1 MMRKILFTMLALAAV
16 LPTLSQERF
25 VGGDISLLPSY
36 VENGAEY
43 YDHQGQPIADPL
55 AFFQQQGMNAM
66 RVRLFV
72 DPSQAPEQ
80 EKGEGVR
87 QDLEYVKRL
96 GKQIKDAGMK
106 LMLDFHYSDSWADPG
121 KQFTP
126 QDWVA
131 LDDGQ
136 LAERVHDYTRDVLR
150 EMKAYGA
157 EPDFIQTG
165 NEISYGMMW
174 GERGAAEEN
183 LLHCWPSS
191 PEANWENLLHC
202 WPSSP
207 EANWARFTRLLVQA
221 TKACRE
227 ECPQAKIVLHVER
240 VSTSQQK
247 DNQDYAALKN
257 FYSQMAAAQ
266 IDYDIIGLS
275 YYPYFHGTMEELEGA
290 IQYLEQAYPEKEI
303 MLVEAG
309 YCAHDAISGTF
320 DYTYKY
326 PISDQGQG
334 NFTRDLIAML
344 KRHERVTGLFW
355 WFMEANEHGLDWNTE
370 RVTDAWYNASLFDN
384 HTGRAT
390 SALSLLK
397 DFLERGSTDIA
408 QVETPQ
414 SQNKNN
420 HWYTLDG
427 KRLPS
432 EPTAKGLYIHNGNKV
447 MR

>member
-174 GERGAAEEN
+174 GERGTAE
-183 LLHCWPSS
+183 
-191 PEANWENLLHC
+191 ENLLHC

-290 IQYLEQAYPEKEI
+290 IQYLEQAYPEKDI

-384 HTGRAT
+384 DTGRAT

-397 DFLERGSTDIA
+397 DFLQKGDTAISAPAAGTTRNEEG
-408 QVETPQ
+408 P
-414 SQNKNN
+414 
-420 HWYTLDG
+420 WYTLDG
-427 KRLPS
+427 KRLPG
-432 EPTAKGLYIHNGNKV
+432 EPTAKGCYIHNGSKV
-447 MR
+447 TR

>member
-1 MMRKILFTMLALAAV
+1 MKKYLILLAALV
-16 LPTLSQERF
+16 CGINIQAQKYL
-25 VGGDISLLPSY
+25 GGDISLLPTY
-36 VENGAEY
+36 QQNGTKYKTIDGKTLCPYKLFEQA
-43 YDHQGQPIADPL
+43 GW
-55 AFFQQQGMNAM
+55 NAM

-191 PEANWENLLHC
+191 PEANW
-202 WPSSP
+202 
-207 EANWARFTRLLVQA
+207 ARFTRLLVQA

-257 FYSQMAAAQ
+257 YYEKMTTAQ

-290 IQYLEQAYPEKEI
+290 IQSLEQAYPE
-303 MLVEAG
+303 LPGAAG
-309 YCAHDAISGTF
+309 LA
-320 DYTYKY
+320 
-326 PISDQGQG
+326 
-334 NFTRDLIAML
+334 DLG
-344 KRHERVTGLFW
+344 K
-355 WFMEANEHGLDWNTE
+355 
-370 RVTDAWYNASLFDN
+370 
-384 HTGRAT
+384 
-390 SALSLLK
+390 ALY
-397 DFLERGSTDIA
+397 R
-408 QVETPQ
+408 
-414 SQNKNN
+414 
-420 HWYTLDG
+420 
-427 KRLPS
+427 
-432 EPTAKGLYIHNGNKV
+432 
-447 MR
+447 

>member
-55 AFFQQQGMNAM
+55 TFFQQQGMNAM

-191 PEANWENLLHC
+191 PEANW
-202 WPSSP
+202 
-207 EANWARFTRLLVQA
+207 ARFTRLLVQA

-257 FYSQMAAAQ
+257 YYEKMTTAQ

-309 YCAHDAISGTF
+309 YCAHDAINGTF

-326 PISDQGQG
+326 PVSDQGQA

-432 EPTAKGLYIHNGNKV
+432 APTAKGLYIHNGNKV

>member
-1 MMRKILFTMLALAAV
+1 
-16 LPTLSQERF
+16 
-25 VGGDISLLPSY
+25 
-36 VENGAEY
+36 
-43 YDHQGQPIADPL
+43 
-55 AFFQQQGMNAM
+55 MNAM

-191 PEANWENLLHC
+191 PEANW
-202 WPSSP
+202 
-207 EANWARFTRLLVQA
+207 ARFTRLLVQA

-247 DNQDYAALKN
+247 ITK
-257 FYSQMAAAQ
+257 
-266 IDYDIIGLS
+266 
-275 YYPYFHGTMEELEGA
+275 T
-290 IQYLEQAYPEKEI
+290 
-303 MLVEAG
+303 
-309 YCAHDAISGTF
+309 
-320 DYTYKY
+320 
-326 PISDQGQG
+326 
-334 NFTRDLIAML
+334 
-344 KRHERVTGLFW
+344 
-355 WFMEANEHGLDWNTE
+355 
-370 RVTDAWYNASLFDN
+370 
-384 HTGRAT
+384 
-390 SALSLLK
+390 
-397 DFLERGSTDIA
+397 
-408 QVETPQ
+408 TP
-414 SQNKNN
+414 
-420 HWYTLDG
+420 
-427 KRLPS
+427 R
-432 EPTAKGLYIHNGNKV
+432 
-447 MR
+447 

>member
-1 MMRKILFTMLALAAV
+1 
-16 LPTLSQERF
+16 
-25 VGGDISLLPSY
+25 
-36 VENGAEY
+36 
-43 YDHQGQPIADPL
+43 
-55 AFFQQQGMNAM
+55 MNAM

-106 LMLDFHYSDSWADPG
+106 LMLDFHYSDSWVDPG

-191 PEANWENLLHC
+191 PE
-202 WPSSP
+202 P
-207 EANWARFTRLLVQA
+207 NWARFTRLLVQA

-290 IQYLEQAYPEKEI
+290 IQYLEQAYPEKDI

-397 DFLERGSTDIA
+397 DFLERGSTDMA
-408 QVETPQ
+408 QVETLQ

-432 EPTAKGLYIHNGNKV
+432 APTTKGLYIHNGNKV
-447 MR
+447 VR

>member
-1 MMRKILFTMLALAAV
+1 
-16 LPTLSQERF
+16 
-25 VGGDISLLPSY
+25 
-36 VENGAEY
+36 
-43 YDHQGQPIADPL
+43 
-55 AFFQQQGMNAM
+55 MNAM

-191 PEANWENLLHC
+191 PEATC
-202 WPSSP
+202 
-207 EANWARFTRLLVQA
+207 
-221 TKACRE
+221 
-227 ECPQAKIVLHVER
+227 
-240 VSTSQQK
+240 ST
-247 DNQDYAALKN
+247 
-257 FYSQMAAAQ
+257 
-266 IDYDIIGLS
+266 
-275 YYPYFHGTMEELEGA
+275 
-290 IQYLEQAYPEKEI
+290 
-303 MLVEAG
+303 AG
-309 YCAHDAISGTF
+309 PPA
-320 DYTYKY
+320 
-326 PISDQGQG
+326 P
-334 NFTRDLIAML
+334 RP
-344 KRHERVTGLFW
+344 TGLVSPVCSSRPRRLAARSVHRPRSYCTW
-355 WFMEANEHGLDWNTE
+355 SVCPL
-370 RVTDAWYNASLFDN
+370 ASKK
-384 HTGRAT
+384 TTKTMPR
-390 SALSLLK
+390 
-397 DFLERGSTDIA
+397 
-408 QVETPQ
+408 
-414 SQNKNN
+414 
-420 HWYTLDG
+420 
-427 KRLPS
+427 
-432 EPTAKGLYIHNGNKV
+432 
-447 MR
+447 

>member
-1 MMRKILFTMLALAAV
+1 MEFIKGFDLSTLLEVERCGGKFYDGGPAEDAMTILRRYGANYVRLRLWNDPYNAGGRDYGAGV
-16 LPTLSQERF
+16 CDLPTVL
-25 VGGDISLLPSY
+25 I
-36 VENGAEY
+36 
-43 YDHQGQPIADPL
+43 L
-55 AFFQQQGMNAM
+55 ARRA
-66 RVRLFV
+66 
-72 DPSQAPEQ
+72 
-80 EKGEGVR
+80 
-87 QDLEYVKRL
+87 
-96 GKQIKDAGMK
+96 KQNGMK
-106 LMLDFHYSDSWADPG
+106 WLLDLHYSDFWADPG

-174 GERGAAEEN
+174 GERGAAE
-183 LLHCWPSS
+183 
-191 PEANWENLLHC
+191 ENLLHC

-275 YYPYFHGTMEELEGA
+275 YYPYFHGIMEELEGA
-290 IQYLEQAYPEKEI
+290 IQYLEQAYPEKDI